1 MKKIISLFLI
11 CIMMSALCACGEKQP
26 DPTEPVTEEATQQIS
41 DGNAADE
48 KITDGD
54 ATTQEPASYEFV
66 TKAPVQVTEPTIPV
80 LEDYTFTAEKTENTK
95 NFVFAG
101 ETAPTQTCNRIVLT
115 NEDGATEFAVSFAE
129 DGSALTVYSLEP
141 GDKKFNTLAE
151 FDEQGRLVSIKNGS
165 GSYSVYTYTD
175 NTCVLKAYTA
185 EDELQDMRTYYYN
198 ANEQTERVERGDEDG
213 VYEIYYYSYTEDGKP
228 ASLRVE
234 NQTGYVFYQYTY
246 NENGDVDRIR
256 IEQNNEFYCWQ
267 IYTYDE
273 NGKKDS
279 YLYRKNEN
287 PEESHPYD
295 MDILYYNQYDAQGTY
310 IGTAEV
316 DTATN
321 EVYLT
326 VAYDF
331 ITTDYPHYAKFIND
345 YYATN

>member
-1 MKKIISLFLI
+1 MKKVIAFLMI
-11 CIMMSALCACGEKQP
+11 FALLLAFCACGETTV
-26 DPTEPVTEEATQQIS
+26 DPTEAVSQEATQNIS
-41 DGNAADE
+41 DGNVANGT
-48 KITDGD
+48 ITDGD
-54 ATTQEPASYEFV
+54 SATQEQQSYEFA
-66 TKAPVQVTEPTIPV
+66 TSTPVQKTEPTIPV
-80 LEDYTFTAEKTENTK
+80 LEDYTFTAEKTDNTE

-101 ETAPTQTCNRIVLT
+101 ETAQTQTCNRIVLT
-115 NEDGATEFAVSFAE
+115 TEKGVTEIAVSFAE
-129 DGSALTVYSLEP
+129 DGSALTVYTLEP

-185 EDELQDMRTYYYN
+185 EGTLLDMRTYYYN
-198 ANEQTERVERGDEDG
+198 EDELVERVECSDEQSI
-213 VYEIYYYSYTEDGKP
+213 YETYYYEHTEDDKI

-234 NQTGYVFYQYTY
+234 NSSGYVLYQYTY
-246 NENGDVDRIR
+246 NAAGKTDRIK

-273 NGKKDS
+273 NGKRDS

-295 MDILYYNQYDAQGTY
+295 MDILYYNQYDEQGTY

-316 DTATN
+316 DSVTN

-326 VAYDF
+326 AAYDF
-331 ITTDYPHYAKFIND
+331 ITTNYPHYAEFISSH
-345 YYATN
+345 YATY